1 MIPFFDFKKEY
12 AELKD
17 EINNCLSEVLT
28 KGYFVLG
35 EEVQNFETAFSDY
48 IGTKYGLGVN
58 SGSDALFLAIKSL
71 GIGAGDEVI
80 TVSHT
85 FISTVDAIC
94 RNGANPIFVDID
106 PETFCIDVSK
116 VEDKITNRT
125 RALLVVHLYGHP
137 VDMDPILK
145 IAKKN
150 DLWIIE
156 DCCQAHGAE
165 YKGKKVG
172 SIGDVSCFSF
182 YPAKNL
188 GAYGDGGF
196 IALNDEFLFEKLK
209 IMRNYGQSTKYN
221 HEFIGINSRLDEIQA
236 AILNMKLEYL
246 DQWNNK
252 RKKLANIYNK
262 SLECSLYKTP
272 IVKGYAVHVYHLY
285 VICCDKRDEIKDY
298 LSKKGV
304 QTLIHYPVPV
314 HKQKAYLNL
323 ELKVKMPTTENIC
336 NRILSLPLNPWLY
349 DDEIEEICD
358 IMNNYGG
365 NNE

>member
-1 MIPFFDFKKEY
+1 MIPFFDFKREY
-12 AELKD
+12 AEIKNG
-17 EINNCLSEVLT
+17 INNSLSEVLN

-35 EEVQNFETAFSDY
+35 EEVQNFEASFSDY
-48 IGTKYGLGVN
+48 IGTEYGLGVN

-71 GIGAGDEVI
+71 GISAGDEVI

-172 SIGDVSCFSF
+172 SIGDISCFSF
-182 YPAKNL
+182 YPVKNL

-196 IALNDEFLFEKLK
+196 VALNDESLYERLK
-209 IMRNYGQSTKYN
+209 MMQNYGQSKKYH
-221 HEFIGINSRLDEIQA
+221 HEFIGLNSRLDEMQA
-236 AILNMKLEYL
+236 AILNVKLEYL
-246 DQWNNK
+246 DKWNSK
-252 RKKLANIYNK
+252 RRKLANIYNK
-262 SLECSLYKTP
+262 SLESSLYKNQ
-272 IVKGYAVHVYHLY
+272 IVKGYAKHAYHLY
-285 VICCDKRDEIKDY
+285 VVCSDRRDEIKDY

-304 QTLIHYPVPV
+304 QTLIHYPIPV
-314 HKQKAYLNL
+314 HKQKAYVNL
-323 ELKVKMPTTENIC
+323 GFNDYIPITEGISNK
-336 NRILSLPLNPWLY
+336 ILSLPLNPWLY
-349 DDEIEEICD
+349 DDEIEGICD
-358 IMNNYGG
+358 LMNNYGG
-365 NNE
+365 NDE